1 MSTSLYGSENSFSYE
16 WFEIN
21 LRITKYDAIKILTY
35 SLDFSVSGTQ
45 WDVITQFLESKISNG

>member
-45 WDVITQFLESKISNG
+45 